1 MLPFVKANS
10 RERKATAEFS
20 SVKSGSSVTCLLHG
34 AENALENVNKMRNVP
49 GIEAVVK
56 AIFKSAQKLP
66 VEHNGADTEKPSDRG
81 QWDKLVADVYDSL
94 RVIISMEEAEV
105 VDGSNEARL
114 VSLLLGRHSRKR
126 LLKYGADPRV
136 QSSLDSGW
144 NLQEL
149 QRACDTFVVAQ
160 IRGLFQAEVESEAKT
175 NPCDGSGGVSIDDV
189 LNGQSTKKEMLRLA
203 RVLCASG
210 DDWEKSRTLL
220 ETLTDLAVKENKEL
234 KLALK
239 FEDLEFQDGPHLG
252 GGAFGTVVRAK
263 WKGIPVAVKILKDQ
277 AACLTF
283 KTVAVFTAELSQWKA
298 LSACPNIVKLYGT
311 TMDTKRM
318 RPMFVMEL
326 CDYSL
331 ADYLHRHDNES
342 FPVDFAFIRNL
353 ALDVC
358 TGLTFIH
365 IHKIIHRDLKPA
377 NILLCYDKSDQR
389 FVAKICDFGVS
400 LTNDC
405 SHTVD
410 DKPCGTIPYMAP
422 EQLQSGPKVSTKT
435 DVYSL
440 GIVLWEVLERE
451 MPWKGETREAIR
463 DAVVNHGKTPTFSEK
478 SYRFPQSQS
487 LVALIVRCLSSERV
501 NRPSA
506 NEVYVWLK
514 SIEETR
520 ATNAVWFESKSHAFT
535 TATKTTQSQPFL
547 DKIVVPEGKQSSKL
561 LPGVQKEKKRYH
573 CAGCFPCSSH
583 DALPKMLLA
592 LAVATVVAVIVSIVV
607 FPWTSGEADELTNST
622 RSPTTTTTT
631 LSPHIAL
638 RNATLSPTVTAGTTF
653 VPSSSH
659 PTTAPTT
666 EPSIRRPTP
675 LLTANPTTTTP
686 TQQPSN
692 QPVVTTLQPTSR
704 SPTGHPSLQP
714 TSHHPTH
721 LPTIV
726 PSLRPTAFPTIEPT
740 TTESC
745 FTHLGKYCRV
755 KHSKKD
761 EGTFTTGCTV
771 DDGCTKAECMAMC
784 IAQESCTGIEFSLRP
799 IPERKRGIRC
809 EIHLE
814 YLTHAKNDD
823 DTPIRD
829 WCYRKTCDR

>member
-10 RERKATAEFS
+10 RERQATAESS
-20 SVKSGSSVTCLLHG
+20 SVKSSSSVTCLLHG
-34 AENALENVNKMRNVP
+34 AENALESVNKLRNVQ

-66 VEHNGADTEKPSDRG
+66 AEYNEADTEKPSDRG

-94 RVIISMEEAEV
+94 RVIISMEEVEV

-114 VSLLLGRHSRKR
+114 VSLLLGRHSRNR

-203 RVLCASG
+203 KVLCASG

-283 KTVAVFTAELSQWKA
+283 KSVAVFTAELSQWKA

-331 ADYLHRHDNES
+331 ADYLHRHDKES

-440 GIVLWEVLERE
+440 GIVLWEVLERDV
-451 MPWKGETREAIR
+451 PWKGETREAIR

-501 NRPSA
+501 NRPSP

-514 SIEETR
+514 SIEESR
-520 ATNAVWFESKSHAFT
+520 ATNAVWFESKSHSFT
-535 TATKTTQSQPFL
+535 TATRITQSQPFL
-547 DKIVVPEGKQSSKL
+547 DKIVVLEGKQSCKTVKT

-573 CAGCFPCSSH
+573 CSGCHPCFSH

-592 LAVATVVAVIVSIVV
+592 LAVATVVAVIVSIIA
-607 FPWTSGEADELTNST
+607 FPPPGVEPNQLTNST
-622 RSPTTTTTT
+622 RLSTPT
-631 LSPHIAL
+631 LSPHIAV
-638 RNATLSPTVTAGTTF
+638 RNATLSPAVTAGTTF
-653 VPSSSH
+653 VPSTSR
-659 PTTAPTT
+659 PTTAPTI
-666 EPSIRRPTP
+666 EPSTRRPTP

-704 SPTGHPSLQP
+704 PPTGHPSFQP

-745 FTHLGKYCRV
+745 FMHLGKFCRV
-755 KHSKKD
+755 NHDNKD
-761 EGTFTTGCTV
+761 QGTFSTGCTL
-771 DDGCTKAECMAMC
+771 DARCTKAKCMAMC
-784 IAQESCTGIEFSLRP
+784 RARESCTGIEFSSRS
-799 IPERKRGIRC
+799 RKDRITC
-809 EIHLE
+809 ELHMEHI
-814 YLTHAKNDD
+814 THAKDD
-823 DTPIRD
+823 ENNSIRD
-829 WCYRKTCDR
+829 WCYRKTCDS

>member
-1 MLPFVKANS
+1 MLRS
-10 RERKATAEFS
+10 
-20 SVKSGSSVTCLLHG
+20 
-34 AENALENVNKMRNVP
+34 
-49 GIEAVVK
+49 
-56 AIFKSAQKLP
+56 
-66 VEHNGADTEKPSDRG
+66 
-81 QWDKLVADVYDSL
+81 
-94 RVIISMEEAEV
+94 
-105 VDGSNEARL
+105 
-114 VSLLLGRHSRKR
+114 LLGRHSRKR

-149 QRACDTFVVAQ
+149 QRACDNFVVAQ
-160 IRGLFQAEVESEAKT
+160 IRGLFQAEVESEAKS

-203 RVLCASG
+203 KVLCASG

-283 KTVAVFTAELSQWKA
+283 KSVAVFTAELSQWKA

-311 TMDTKRM
+311 TMDTNRM

-331 ADYLHRHDNES
+331 ADYLHRHDKES
-342 FPVDFAFIRNL
+342 FPVDFVFIRNL
-353 ALDVC
+353 ALDIC
-358 TGLTFIH
+358 TGLTFVH

-377 NILLCYDKSDQR
+377 NILLCYDKSHQR

-400 LTNDC
+400 LANDC
-405 SHTVD
+405 SDTVD

-440 GIVLWEVLERE
+440 GIILWEVLERDL
-451 MPWKGETREAIR
+451 PWKGETREAIR

-478 SYRFPQSQS
+478 AYRFPQSQS

-514 SIEETR
+514 SIEESR
-520 ATNAVWFESKSHAFT
+520 ATNAVWFESTSDAFT
-535 TATKTTQSQPFL
+535 TTTMITQSQPFL
-547 DKIVVPEGKQSSKL
+547 DKIVVPEEMQSSKL
-561 LPGVQKEKKRYH
+561 LPVVPQEKKRYR
-573 CAGCFPCSSH
+573 CAGCLPCCFTDDFS
-583 DALPKMLLA
+583 KMLCA
-592 LAVATVVAVIVSIVV
+592 LAIATVVAVIASIVV

-622 RSPTTTTTT
+622 RSPIKT
-631 LSPHIAL
+631 LSPHITVG
-638 RNATLSPTVTAGTTF
+638 NATLSPAVTAGATF
-653 VPSSSH
+653 VPSSSR
-659 PTTAPTT
+659 PTTAPTI
-666 EPSIRRPTP
+666 EPSTGRPTP
-675 LLTANPTTTTP
+675 LPTGNPTTTTP
-686 TQQPSN
+686 TQQPSH

-704 SPTGHPSLQP
+704 SPTGHPSFQP

-726 PSLRPTAFPTIEPT
+726 PTLRPTAFPTIEPT

-745 FTHLGKYCRV
+745 FLHLGKYCRV
-755 KHSKKD
+755 NHDNKD
-761 EGTFTTGCTV
+761 GGKFSTGCTL
-771 DDGCTKAECMAMC
+771 DARCTKAECMAMC
-784 IAQESCTGIEFSLRP
+784 RARESCTGIEFTTRSRSDR
-799 IPERKRGIRC
+799 ITC
-809 EIHLE
+809 ELHLE
-814 YLTHAKNDD
+814 HITHATGGDK
-823 DTPIRD
+823 TPTRD

>member
-34 AENALENVNKMRNVP
+34 AENALENVNKMRNVQ

-66 VEHNGADTEKPSDRG
+66 VEHNIADTEKPSDRV

-203 RVLCASG
+203 KVLCASG

-252 GGAFGTVVRAK
+252 GGAVGTVVRAK
-263 WKGIPVAVKILKDQ
+263 WKGIPVAMKILKDQ

-283 KTVAVFTAELSQWKA
+283 KSVAVFTAELSQWKA

-311 TMDTKRM
+311 TMDTNRM
-318 RPMFVMEL
+318 RSMFVMEL
-326 CDYSL
+326 CDCSL
-331 ADYLHRHDNES
+331 ADYLHRHDKES
-342 FPVDFAFIRNL
+342 FLVDFAFIRNL
-353 ALDVC
+353 ALDIC

-389 FVAKICDFGVS
+389 FVAKICEFGVS

-440 GIVLWEVLERE
+440 GIVLWEVLERDV
-451 MPWKGETREAIR
+451 PWKGAQREAIR

-514 SIEETR
+514 SIEESR

-535 TATKTTQSQPFL
+535 TATKITQSQPFL
-547 DKIVVPEGKQSSKL
+547 DKIVVLEGKQSCKTVKT

-573 CAGCFPCSSH
+573 CASFLPCSSH
-583 DALPKMLLA
+583 DALAKLLLA
-592 LAVATVVAVIVSIVV
+592 LAVATVVAVIVSIIA
-607 FPWTSGEADELTNST
+607 FPPPGVEPDERTNST
-622 RSPTTTTTT
+622 RSPTTTATT

-638 RNATLSPTVTAGTTF
+638 RNATLSPTVTAGTTL

-659 PTTAPTT
+659 LRTAPTT

-675 LLTANPTTTTP
+675 LLTANPTTTTR

-704 SPTGHPSLQP
+704 STTGHPSFQP
-714 TSHHPTH
+714 TFHHPTH

-726 PSLRPTAFPTIEPT
+726 QTLRPTAFPTIEPT
-740 TTESC
+740 ATDIC
-745 FTHLGKYCRV
+745 FMHLGKFCRV
-755 KHSKKD
+755 KHQNID
-761 EGTFTTGCTV
+761 GGTFTTGCTL
-771 DDGCTKAECMAMC
+771 DARCTKAECMAMC
-784 IAQESCTGIEFSLRP
+784 RAQESCTGFEFSSRSRRDR
-799 IPERKRGIRC
+799 ITC
-809 EIHLE
+809 ELHLE
-814 YLTHAKNDD
+814 HITHATGGDE
-823 DTPIRD
+823 TPTRD